1 MSEWQAIPF
10 MVIARSPLAIG
21 ERKPGGQFRESW
33 PYIPGSLV
41 RGAVAEILLREAKA
55 DHDCDGYHQDNPE
68 QRESCLFYRTL
79 LGRAPALFGNAYPA
93 PYDGEYH
100 APDDG
105 MPQVIPATAVT
116 CKDRSGF
123 KRYSRSG
130 CRLADEPEPHGVFDT
145 LIDRLCCEELK
156 PTGMLYHPS
165 CPRYDPA
172 NPQCSGRVDK
182 FTGFYVIRRSG
193 GGSIPFYQWLTQ
205 KCQPE
210 GAFKF
215 EKTSVPQRILTR
227 VALNRRRGVAEEG
240 LLYSPFVLTEGK
252 RVPGEKGV
260 EYQPSRFVALIWA
273 PKDLADVVRDALE
286 KVDYIGGGASRGL
299 GRVEVRVTERFAS
312 ATVGERLE
320 AFNQVLRKRWELYK
334 RLGGIT
340 EHPYDKGYFFI
351 IGLQSDA
358 ILKRD
363 GWLPTMVLDEEMLR
377 EAARVQD
384 ASLKLIRSY
393 ATYGYRGGWQSAWG
407 LPKEV
412 EVTARMG
419 SCYVFWTQDIGLW
432 EPALA
437 QLEITGVGERR
448 AEGFGRVRVCDEFHL
463 ILREVAR

>member
-1 MSEWQAIPF
+1 MSKWQAIPF

-41 RGAVAEILLREAKA
+41 RGAVAEILLRGAKD
-55 DHDCDGYHQDNPE
+55 DHDCNGYHQDNPE
-68 QRESCLFYRTL
+68 QREGCLFYRTF
-79 LGRAPALFGNAYPA
+79 LGKAPALFGNAYPA
-93 PYDGEYH
+93 PYDGEYP
-100 APDDG
+100 APGDG
-105 MPQVIPATAVT
+105 MPRVIPATAVT

-123 KRYSRSG
+123 ARHSRSG

-145 LIDRLCCEELK
+145 LIDRLCCEELE
-156 PTGMLYHPS
+156 PAGMLYRPS

-182 FTGFYVIRRSG
+182 FTGFYVARKGRSL
-193 GGSIPFYQWLTQ
+193 YQWL
-205 KCQPE
+205 KEGCQAE
-210 GAFKF
+210 GLFKF

-240 LLYSPFVLTEGK
+240 LLYSPFVLTEGE
-252 RVPGEKGV
+252 RITGEKGV
-260 EYQPSRFVALIWA
+260 ESQPSRFVGLIWA
-273 PKDLADVVRDALE
+273 PKDLAEVVRDALE
-286 KVDYIGGGASRGL
+286 KVDYIGGSASRGL
-299 GRVEVRVTERFAS
+299 GRVEVRITERFAS
-312 ATVGERLE
+312 STVEERLE

-334 RLGGIT
+334 RLGGGT
-340 EHPYDKGYFFI
+340 EHSHDKGYFFV

-358 ILKRD
+358 ILKRE
-363 GWLPTMVLDEEMLR
+363 GWLPTMVLNEEMLQ
-377 EAARVQD
+377 EAAGVRD

-437 QLEITGVGERR
+437 RLEITGIGERR

-463 ILREVAR
+463 ILKEVAR